1 VLELHDID
9 LRHDGAARSY
19 SKQETVQVT
28 FAQAPGR
35 VQSSVGANSYLAGD
49 ALVRGADGDSWCVS
63 RERFELAYEPLAPT
77 AAGQPG
83 RYRNRA
89 RTVLAKQMRMAFR
102 CLRVAGGD
110 WLQGRS
116 GDWLLQYAPGDL
128 GVATAERFD
137 LVYRLQDAA
146 T

>member
-1 VLELHDID
+1 MLELHDID
-9 LRHDGAARSY
+9 LRHDGAARRY
-19 SKQETVQVT
+19 SKQETVHVT
-28 FAQAPGR
+28 FAPAPGR
-35 VQSSVGANSYLAGD
+35 VLSSVGFNCYVAGD
-49 ALVRGADGDSWCVS
+49 ALVRGTDGDSWCVS

-89 RTVLAKQMRMAFR
+89 RTVLAKQMSTAFR
-102 CLRVAGGD
+102 CRRIAGGD

-128 GVATAERFD
+128 GVATAERFER
-137 LVYRLQDAA
+137 VYRPRDAA
-146 T
+146 I